1 MNTSKKIV
9 KPAMLW
15 QTIRQEASKLVE
27 SEPMLAS
34 YFHAT
39 LLNHENLGSALSY
52 ILANKL
58 ATQVVPAIE
67 IREIARQA
75 YQADDNII
83 HAAITDILAVYVRDP
98 ATNYYSTP
106 LLYYKGF
113 LSLQAYRIAH
123 WLWKQDRKSLA
134 TESNCHCFWC

>member
-1 MNTSKKIV
+1 VNNTKIV
-9 KPAMLW
+9 VKPELLW
-15 QTIRQEASKLVE
+15 QTIRQEASELVE

-58 ATQVVPAIE
+58 STQVMPAIE

-75 YQADDNII
+75 YQADENII
-83 HAAITDILAVYVRDP
+83 QSAISDIIAVYIRDP
-98 ATNYYSTP
+98 ATIQH
-106 LLYYKGF
+106 K
-113 LSLQAYRIAH
+113 
-123 WLWKQDRKSLA
+123 
-134 TESNCHCFWC
+134 